1 MSTARTPRGR
11 TSSTIRFSP
20 APSEKATASATDAC
34 ASPETCGG
42 IGWRRAVSP
51 TCARER
57 RPSSGLI
64 AATMCSSAVV
74 SATLI
79 SRKVSSRSTPSG
91 STSVWCSRFA
101 SSVTNGAAA
110 TQNADGLS
118 ERSAGRSA
126 RIREFSA
133 AGSTG
138 EGACREVCRAWR
150 FERWRATPRPS
161 GWRSWRRRLMGTFHQ
176 ARADGARRRGARWMT
191 LSSGSARRFRSRGC
205 TETPRETAGPEL
217 REARSSGRGR

>member
-11 TSSTIRFSP
+11 TCSTIRFSP
-20 APSEKATASATDAC
+20 ALSEKATASATDAC

-79 SRKVSSRSTPSG
+79 
-91 STSVWCSRFA
+91 
-101 SSVTNGAAA
+101 
-110 TQNADGLS
+110 
-118 ERSAGRSA
+118 
-126 RIREFSA
+126 
-133 AGSTG
+133 
-138 EGACREVCRAWR
+138 
-150 FERWRATPRPS
+150 
-161 GWRSWRRRLMGTFHQ
+161 
-176 ARADGARRRGARWMT
+176 
-191 LSSGSARRFRSRGC
+191 
-205 TETPRETAGPEL
+205 
-217 REARSSGRGR
+217 

>member
-91 STSVWCSRFA
+91 STSAWCSRFA
-101 SSVTNGAAA
+101 SSVAVRALAGGA
-110 TQNADGLS
+110 LS
-118 ERSAGRSA
+118 ERVAVVATSAHGDNPSGAGRRGEEA
-126 RIREFSA
+126 GREMDDAQFRFRPKISLPRLHGDA
-133 AGSTG
+133 ERNSGTGAPRGEELRSRPPNVTATRLRPGRCPCRRGRPGSS
-138 EGACREVCRAWR
+138 
-150 FERWRATPRPS
+150 RPS
-161 GWRSWRRRLMGTFHQ
+161 RC
-176 ARADGARRRGARWMT
+176 DG
-191 LSSGSARRFRSRGC
+191 
-205 TETPRETAGPEL
+205 
-217 REARSSGRGR
+217 